1 VNRATSKHLA
11 LVTTAAALAVSVVA
25 VSVVAAPAGA
35 LGAARGS
42 AASTAAQCKGT
53 SLKPLVHD
61 DAVRREAKLAALVAD
76 LQARRDPFGLNGPQ
90 ISALQAASVGIAALD
105 SQIAGTC
112 YPTLAALRADA
123 TKLFVDYRVFWL
135 RVPQTHV
142 IEAADRLD
150 EARSRLA
157 AAAELLAGQVGTNA
171 SAQRDLAAMNQALSS
186 ADAKLGTPP
195 SAGPSIVAVAGLQP
209 AADMSD
215 DTAVLRGAHA
225 DLLAVRASLAEAR
238 ADGLK
243 VLADL
248 NA

>member
-1 VNRATSKHLA
+1 
-11 LVTTAAALAVSVVA
+11 
-25 VSVVAAPAGA
+25 
-35 LGAARGS
+35 
-42 AASTAAQCKGT
+42 
-53 SLKPLVHD
+53 LVHD
-61 DAVRREAKLAALVAD
+61 DAVRREAKLAAVVSD

-90 ISALQAASVGIAALD
+90 ISALQTASVGITALD
-105 SQIAGTC
+105 SQIASTC

-157 AAAELLAGQVGTNA
+157 DAAGLLAKRVGANA
-171 SAQRDLAAMNQALSS
+171 SAQADLAAMNQALSS

-195 SAGPSIVAVAGLQP
+195 SAGPSIAAVAGLQP
-209 AADMSD
+209 AADMSH
-215 DTAVLRGAHA
+215 DTTVLKYTKT
-225 DLLAVRASLAEAR
+225 DILDVRASLAEAR

-248 NA
+248 KA

>member
-11 LVTTAAALAVSVVA
+11 LVTTAAALAVSVL
-25 VSVVAAPAGA
+25 SAPAGA

-90 ISALQAASVGIAALD
+90 ISALQAANVGITALD

-157 AAAELLAGQVGTNA
+157 DAAGLLAKRVGANA
-171 SAQRDLAAMNQALSS
+171 SAQADLAAMNQVLSS

-195 SAGPSIVAVAGLQP
+195 TAGPSIAAVAGLQP
-209 AADMSD
+209 AADMSH
-215 DTAVLRGAHA
+215 DTTVLQGAHA
-225 DLLAVRASLAEAR
+225 DLLAVRAALADAR
-238 ADGLK
+238 ADGPK
-243 VLADL
+243 VISDL
-248 NA
+248 HA

>member
-11 LVTTAAALAVSVVA
+11 LVTTAAALAVSVL
-25 VSVVAAPAGA
+25 SAPAGA

-90 ISALQAASVGIAALD
+90 ISALQAANVGITALD

-150 EARSRLA
+150 DARTRLA
-157 AAAELLAGQVGTNA
+157 GAAGLLAGQVGANA
-171 SAQRDLAAMNQALSS
+171 SAQRDRAAMNQAL
-186 ADAKLGTPP
+186 
-195 SAGPSIVAVAGLQP
+195 SIVAVAGLQP
-209 AADMSD
+209 AADMSN

-243 VLADL
+243 VLSDL
-248 NA
+248 HA

>member
-11 LVTTAAALAVSVVA
+11 LVTTAAALAVSVV
-25 VSVVAAPAGA
+25 SAPAGA
-35 LGAARGS
+35 LGAARAARGS

-90 ISALQAASVGIAALD
+90 ISALQAANVGITALD

-112 YPTLAALRADA
+112 YPALAALRADA

-150 EARSRLA
+150 EARTRLA
-157 AAAELLAGQVGTNA
+157 GAAGLLAGQVGANA

-186 ADAKLGTPP
+186 ADAKLGTPS

-209 AADMSD
+209 AADMSN

-243 VLADL
+243 VLSDL
-248 NA
+248 HA